1 MDCLTKARLPALDGS
16 DQDRRASGDATRIAE
31 DDEAFEDAFDAL
43 LASELTRDQQ
53 RDQQMMDGAQ
63 RKQDIAMQVAEG
75 IDQVLD
81 PALTLM

>member
-1 MDCLTKARLPALDGS
+1 M
-16 DQDRRASGDATRIAE
+16 IAE
-31 DDEAFEDAFDAL
+31 HEEAFEDAFDAL

>member
-1 MDCLTKARLPALDGS
+1 MDCLTEARLPALDGS
-16 DQDRRASGDATRIAE
+16 DQDRSASGDATRIAE

-53 RDQQMMDGAQ
+53 MMDGAQ
-63 RKQDIAMQVAEG
+63 RKQDIAMQAAEG
-75 IDQVLD
+75 IYQVLD